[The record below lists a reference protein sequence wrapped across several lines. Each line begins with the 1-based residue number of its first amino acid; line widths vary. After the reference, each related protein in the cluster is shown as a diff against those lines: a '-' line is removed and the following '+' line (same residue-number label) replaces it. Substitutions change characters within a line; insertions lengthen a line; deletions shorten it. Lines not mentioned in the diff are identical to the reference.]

1 MNSKRL
7 SEAISEVND
16 KYYVEAANY
25 QPKRKKQTWVK
36 WGAIAAC
43 LCLVIIGSLVVP
55 NILEGGHDNTNV
67 TPSVYPYVMVNDVIY
82 LIDPDGYAASELPD
96 EYVEIGKIEGNTS
109 ADKAQNWYSQ
119 GCKEGE
125 AVYQSA
131 DIPNEVFVY
140 TTLFSGSGEYR
151 YIRFVQFD
159 E

>member
-1 MNSKRL
+1 MNTKL
-7 SEAISEVND
+7 FSEAISEVGD
-16 KYYVEAANY
+16 KYYEEAANY

-43 LCLVIIGSLVVP
+43 LCLVVIGSFVVP
-55 NILEGGHDNTNV
+55 NIFDGNHDNPNV
-67 TPSVYPYVMVNDVIY
+67 TPATYPYVMVNDVIY
-82 LIDPDGYAASELPD
+82 LIDPEGYVTSELPS
-96 EYVEIGKIEGNTS
+96 EYLEIGKVEGNAS

-119 GCKEGE
+119 GCKVGE
-125 AVYQSA
+125 VIYQSS
-131 DIPNEVFVY
+131 DISEVFVY